1 MNSFEELYNSTLK
14 ICPIK
19 EGYSWNESSTVG
31 RNSEEVNEEKQGG
44 FIDLNIP
51 VSAQPKQNYTDY
63 NKIDPVAIYRNK
75 MSLKNVPY
83 DIDKVKIL
91 YNRET
96 PGSQTF
102 SSWINN
108 ANKKA
113 SIDGKYYKNFV
124 RWMDSTL
131 RRSLWNEK
139 CCTGIQRVS
148 LPELNGIHL
157 KNVYKL
163 IDFDYKIVWEYCV
176 LDEESKYNVIVNARR
191 TKGDNIKTNITED
204 IKKYHNKRV
213 NQPYYYQYTD
223 AEFYNNKYFEDIF
236 LHPEQYE
243 IVDRE
248 SVSYANCQPI
258 TISRLFQENDPR
270 LPQLKEGSKRAYET
284 YIQQQQQN
292 QQGVQGDS
300 WNESSTVGRQEE
312 ELKKSI
318 TEDET

>member
-19 EGYSWNESSTVG
+19 EGEYSLHKGLNEQEEEGVNFI
-31 RNSEEVNEEKQGG
+31 NSATKGLQGGG

-83 DIDKVKIL
+83 DIDKVNIL
-91 YNRET
+91 YNRSS
-96 PGSQTF
+96 PRQQTF

-108 ANKKA
+108 SNKKA

-124 RWMDSTL
+124 RWMDTTL

-139 CCTGIQRVS
+139 CCTGIQRLT
-148 LPELNGIHL
+148 LPELNGVNL

-176 LDEESKYNVIVNARR
+176 YENDKYNVIVNARR
-191 TKGDNIKTNITED
+191 TAGDDIKTNITNQ
-204 IKKYHNKRV
+204 IKLYHNKRV

-248 SVSYANCQPI
+248 SISYANCQPN

-270 LPQLKEGSKRAYET
+270 LPQLKEGSKRAYEA

-292 QQGVQGDS
+292 QQGVQG
-300 WNESSTVGRQEE
+300 VQEGD

-318 TEDET
+318 TEEET

>member
-19 EGYSWNESSTVG
+19 EGEYFLHNNTSENSNEQG
-31 RNSEEVNEEKQGG
+31 GG
-44 FIDLNIP
+44 FIDLN
-51 VSAQPKQNYTDY
+51 SAQASQPKQNYTDY

-75 MSLKNVPY
+75 MSLKNIPY
-83 DIDKVKIL
+83 DVDKVKIL

-131 RRSLWNEK
+131 RRSLWSEK
-139 CCTGIQRVS
+139 SCTGIQRVS
-148 LPELNGIHL
+148 LHELNGINL

-176 LDEESKYNVIVNARR
+176 YENDKYNVIVNARR
-191 TKGDNIKTNITED
+191 TAGDNIKTSITDD

-270 LPQLKEGSKRAYET
+270 LPQLKDGSKRAYET

-292 QQGVQGDS
+292 IQQGVQEGD
-300 WNESSTVGRQEE
+300 

>member
-19 EGYSWNESSTVG
+19 EGDSAFYSESSTVG
-31 RNSEEVNEEKQGG
+31 RNEEKQGG

-139 CCTGIQRVS
+139 SCTGIQRVS

-176 LDEESKYNVIVNARR
+176 YENDKYNVIVNARR
-191 TKGDNIKTNITED
+191 TAGDDIKTNITNQ
-204 IKKYHNKRV
+204 IKLYHNKRV

-248 SVSYANCQPI
+248 SISYANCQPN

-270 LPQLKEGSKRAYET
+270 LPQLKDGSKRAYET

-292 QQGVQGDS
+292 IQQGDS
-300 WNESSTVGRQEE
+300 WNESSTVGRQED
-312 ELKKSI
+312 ELKKSL
-318 TEDET
+318 TQENNQ

>member
-19 EGYSWNESSTVG
+19 DEYFLHNNTSENSNEQ
-31 RNSEEVNEEKQGG
+31 EEEKQGGG

-139 CCTGIQRVS
+139 SCTGIQRVS

-176 LDEESKYNVIVNARR
+176 YENDKYNVIVNARR
-191 TKGDNIKTNITED
+191 TAGDDIKTNITNQ
-204 IKKYHNKRV
+204 IKLYHNKRV

-270 LPQLKEGSKRAYET
+270 LPQLKDGSKRAYET

-292 QQGVQGDS
+292 IQQGV
-300 WNESSTVGRQEE
+300 QEE
-312 ELKKSI
+312 ELKKSTI
-318 TEDET
+318 EEETMS

>member
-19 EGYSWNESSTVG
+19 EGDSAFYSESLG
-31 RNSEEVNEEKQGG
+31 RNEEKQGG
-44 FIDLNIP
+44 VINEGVNFIN
-51 VSAQPKQNYTDY
+51 S
-63 NKIDPVAIYRNK
+63 VAIDRNK

-139 CCTGIQRVS
+139 SCTGIQRVS

-163 IDFDYKIVWEYCV
+163 IDFDYKIVWEYCI
-176 LDEESKYNVIVNARR
+176 LDEEAKYNVIVNARR
-191 TKGDNIKTNITED
+191 TAGDNIKTSITEE

-292 QQGVQGDS
+292 QQGVQG
-300 WNESSTVGRQEE
+300 VQEE

>member
-19 EGYSWNESSTVG
+19 EGDSATSI
-31 RNSEEVNEEKQGG
+31 GG

-139 CCTGIQRVS
+139 SCTGIQRVS

>member
-19 EGYSWNESSTVG
+19 EGDSAFYSESSTVG
-31 RNSEEVNEEKQGG
+31 RNEEKQGG

-83 DIDKVKIL
+83 DIDKVNIL

-96 PGSQTF
+96 PRQQTF

-108 ANKKA
+108 SNKKA

-139 CCTGIQRVS
+139 SCTGIQRLT
-148 LPELNGIHL
+148 LPELNGVNL

-176 LDEESKYNVIVNARR
+176 YENDKYNVIVNARR
-191 TKGDNIKTNITED
+191 TAGDDIKTNITTQ
-204 IKKYHNKRV
+204 IKLYHNKRV

-292 QQGVQGDS
+292 QQGVQG
-300 WNESSTVGRQEE
+300 VQEGD
-312 ELKKSI
+312 ELKKNL
-318 TEDET
+318 TQENNQ

>member
-19 EGYSWNESSTVG
+19 EGDSWNESSTVG
-31 RNSEEVNEEKQGG
+31 RNEEKQGG

-131 RRSLWNEK
+131 RRSLWSEK
-139 CCTGIQRVS
+139 SCTGIQRVS

-176 LDEESKYNVIVNARR
+176 YENDKYNVIVNARR
-191 TKGDNIKTNITED
+191 TAGDDIKTNVTNQ
-204 IKKYHNKRV
+204 IKLYHNKRV

-270 LPQLKEGSKRAYET
+270 LPQLKDGSKRAYET

-292 QQGVQGDS
+292 IQQGV
-300 WNESSTVGRQEE
+300 QEE
-312 ELKKSI
+312 ELKKSTI
-318 TEDET
+318 EEETMS

>member
-19 EGYSWNESSTVG
+19 EGDSWNESSTVG
-31 RNSEEVNEEKQGG
+31 RNEEKQGG

-139 CCTGIQRVS
+139 SCTGIQRVS

-191 TKGDNIKTNITED
+191 TAGDNIKTSITEE

-248 SVSYANCQPI
+248 SISYANCQPN

-270 LPQLKEGSKRAYET
+270 LPQLKEGSKRAYEA

-292 QQGVQGDS
+292 QQGDS
-300 WNESSTVGRQEE
+300 WNESSTVGRQEGVNE
-312 ELKKSI
+312 GNELKKSI
-318 TEDET
+318 TEEET

>member
-19 EGYSWNESSTVG
+19 EGDSAFYSESSSNSFELPATVG
-31 RNSEEVNEEKQGG
+31 CSVGRNEEKQGG

-139 CCTGIQRVS
+139 SCTGIQRVS

-204 IKKYHNKRV
+204 IKKYHTKRV

-270 LPQLKEGSKRAYET
+270 LPQLKDGSKRAYET

-292 QQGVQGDS
+292 IQQGV
-300 WNESSTVGRQEE
+300 QEE
-312 ELKKSI
+312 ELKKSTI
-318 TEDET
+318 EDET

>member
-19 EGYSWNESSTVG
+19 EGEYFLHKGLNEQ
-31 RNSEEVNEEKQGG
+31 EEEKQGGG

-83 DIDKVKIL
+83 DIDKVNIL
-91 YNRET
+91 YNRSS
-96 PGSQTF
+96 PRQQTF

-108 ANKKA
+108 SNKKA

-124 RWMDSTL
+124 RWMDTTL

-139 CCTGIQRVS
+139 CCTGIQRLT
-148 LPELNGIHL
+148 LPELNGVNL

-176 LDEESKYNVIVNARR
+176 YENDKYNVIVNARR
-191 TKGDNIKTNITED
+191 TAGDDIKTNITTQ
-204 IKKYHNKRV
+204 IKLYHNKRV

-270 LPQLKEGSKRAYET
+270 LPQLKEGSKRAYEA

-292 QQGVQGDS
+292 QQGDS
-300 WNESSTVGRQEE
+300 WNESSTVGRQGVQEGD

-318 TEDET
+318 TEEET

>member
-19 EGYSWNESSTVG
+19 EGDSWNESSTVG
-31 RNSEEVNEEKQGG
+31 HNSEEVNEEKQGG

-91 YNRET
+91 YNKET

-139 CCTGIQRVS
+139 SCTGIQRVS
-148 LPELNGIHL
+148 LPELNGINL

-176 LDEESKYNVIVNARR
+176 YENDKYNVIVNARR

-204 IKKYHNKRV
+204 IKKYHTKRV

-258 TISRLFQENDPR
+258 TISRLFQEKDPR
-270 LPQLKEGSKRAYET
+270 LPQLKDGSKRAYET

-292 QQGVQGDS
+292 IQQGDS
-300 WNESSTVGRQEE
+300 WNESSTVGRQED
-312 ELKKSI
+312 ELKKSL
-318 TEDET
+318 TQENNQ

>member
-19 EGYSWNESSTVG
+19 EGDSAFYSESSTVG
-31 RNSEEVNEEKQGG
+31 RNEEKQGG

-139 CCTGIQRVS
+139 SCTGIQRVS

-191 TKGDNIKTNITED
+191 TAGDNIKTSITEG

-292 QQGVQGDS
+292 QQGVQG
-300 WNESSTVGRQEE
+300 VQEGD

-318 TEDET
+318 TEEET